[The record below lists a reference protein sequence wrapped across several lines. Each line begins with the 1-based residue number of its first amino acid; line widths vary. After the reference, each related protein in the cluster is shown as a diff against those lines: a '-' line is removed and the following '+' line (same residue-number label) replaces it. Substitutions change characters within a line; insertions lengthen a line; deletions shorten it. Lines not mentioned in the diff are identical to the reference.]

1 MYCPSCRSE
10 FRPGFSR
17 CPDCDVDLVDS
28 LPPEDHEDLHYVE
41 VLETADP
48 ALVPFLRPTLESAG
62 IPFVIEGEEGLGIFP
77 IGLGNTR
84 FDSAGLAVRVLV
96 PEERVDEARALLEST
111 SRAQGAG
118 GETGLDDGPSVA

>member
-1 MYCPSCRSE
+1 MFCPSCRSE
-10 FRPGFSR
+10 SRPGFTR
-17 CPDCDVDLVDS
+17 CPDCDVELVES
-28 LPPEDHEDLHYVE
+28 LPPEDHEAPHYVE

-62 IPFVIEGEEGLGIFP
+62 IPFLIEGEEGLGLFP

-96 PEERVDEARALLEST
+96 PEERVAEARELLENSVL
-111 SRAQGAG
+111 AQAPGDSD
-118 GETGLDDGPSVA
+118 TDDEPGVA